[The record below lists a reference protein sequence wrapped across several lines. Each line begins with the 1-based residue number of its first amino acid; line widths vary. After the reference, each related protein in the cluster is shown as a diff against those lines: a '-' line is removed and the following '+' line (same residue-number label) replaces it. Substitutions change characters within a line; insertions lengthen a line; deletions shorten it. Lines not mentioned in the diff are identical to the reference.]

1 MGNQKNLSDIERYER
16 DRASVMSM
24 LKFILATAIIIA
36 FCYAG
41 KIVAVILVPFLIGFL
56 LSKTSVLIAKPISK
70 LFDKDP
76 SKIKPGKR
84 KSTHTKVALIVYVI
98 LNIFVV
104 FIIIL
109 TCIGLVYQAN
119 SLLVSIA
126 EAARSFKPSEI
137 INTGLLE
144 QYSVENGGFLTPDM
158 IDSLNE
164 NVSNMGQTIVKNIP
178 QLISSSLSAV
188 WKLVG
193 NLPYGIFFIISIILS
208 GFYFINDGPAVM
220 KFFVK
225 NTPNRKF
232 RNRVF
237 TLLNELALLVFRV
250 LGGYFALF
258 IITAAESFAVFL
270 VAGLR
275 EYAIVLAIVTALID
289 FLPVLGISVTM
300 LPMFIY
306 LVVHGDYIAAA
317 VIVVGYVIM
326 TIVRR
331 FIEPPILGKSMHLH
345 PLITLLSMAAGVYIW
360 GAPGF
365 LLGPVLAIIIIQAL
379 KVFEIDKK
387 AGFYFSGILDR
398 FMSDKNEKKSKT
410 DEEEGEEATEAASP
424 ETGDGDAKPSDGKS
438 GRDSG
443 NNSGGRSGGKKKRP
457 AGR

>member
-1 MGNQKNLSDIERYER
+1 MEKNKNSLSDIERYNR

-24 LKFILATAIIIA
+24 LKFILAVAIIIA

-56 LSKTSVLIAKPISK
+56 LAKTSVLIAKPLSK
-70 LFDKDP
+70 LFDKDA
-76 SKIKPGKR
+76 SKIKPGNK
-84 KSTHTKVALIVYVI
+84 KSTHIKVALVVYVI

-109 TCIGLVYQAN
+109 TCIGLIYQAN
-119 SLLVSIA
+119 SLLVSIT
-126 EAARSFKPSEI
+126 EAAKAFKPAEM
-137 INTGLLE
+137 INTQLLE
-144 QYSVENGGFLTPDM
+144 QYSVDNGGFLTPDM
-158 IDSLNE
+158 IESLRE
-164 NVSNMGQTIVKNIP
+164 NVANMGQTIVKNIP

-193 NLPYGIFFIISIILS
+193 NLPYGIFFVISIILS
-208 GFYFINDGPAVM
+208 GFYFINDGPAVL

-232 RNRVF
+232 RNRIF
-237 TLLNELALLVFRV
+237 MLLNELSLLVFRV

-258 IITAAESFAVFL
+258 VITAVESFVVFL
-270 VAGLR
+270 AAGLR

-306 LVVHGDYIAAA
+306 LIAHGQYVSAV
-317 VIVVGYVIM
+317 VIVIGYVIM

-387 AGFYFSGILDR
+387 AGSYFSGILDR
-398 FMSDKNEKKSKT
+398 FMSDKKEVPSILDESDEDEVDKDGSDKDASGKDGSVKAATAEK
-410 DEEEGEEATEAASP
+410 A
-424 ETGDGDAKPSDGKS
+424 GK
-438 GRDSG
+438 
-443 NNSGGRSGGKKKRP
+443 NGK
-457 AGR
+457 